1 MKHFAIRGLVYLFVF
16 VSVVSG
22 VMSFTVFS
30 GSDNLKEIK
39 LDTIKTSPPYIK
51 FLYDKEVDSILNSLS
66 TEEKIAQLMMLPVY
80 PRHGLKAAQKVN
92 DTINAYG
99 IGGVILFKGTPHSV
113 ANTVN
118 FLQKGKKLPLLT
130 AIDGEWGVSMRVDS
144 TVLFPK
150 QMMLG
155 AVRNE
160 FLIYKMGQEI
170 ARECKLLGIHVNFA
184 PVVDININPKNVI
197 IGYRSF
203 GENKINVAT
212 KGFYYYRGM
221 QDNGVLAVA
230 KHFPGHGDT
239 EKDSHKTLP
248 VITHDYKTIYETDLY
263 PFRYLINTGVGAVM
277 VAHLHI
283 PALDSARNMASTL
296 SPKVV
301 KGLLYDTLEYEGIAF
316 TDALNMKGVAS
327 YWDNVTIN
335 VKAFL
340 AGNTVLLMPK
350 DVGKTIRVLSRMV
363 RNGEISK
370 KDLDDRVRKIIALKK
385 WLGLTEG
392 KNVFAETDGNLVKRL
407 VNDTVL
413 ALKQKL
419 VNCAIT
425 LLKNDG
431 RVLPV
436 KDLAGKK
443 VLLLNI
449 AKDTLVPRKFN
460 EFMNEYK
467 LSDVV
472 NVTYKD
478 EFAKIDFGKYDYVF
492 VSLYAS
498 GNRPRNNYGIPAA
511 TINRLNSLGA
521 GKKTVFVL
529 FGSPYLLDKIE
540 TKKYDA
546 VVVAYETD
554 TLVQMTVP
562 QKIYGAYGFG
572 GILPVSAG
580 GYVSGTSITTKPVKR
595 LKFGFPVD
603 AGMNADTLSLID
615 EVVRE
620 GIEAK
625 AFPGAQVLVARN
637 GIVVYRKSFGYYTYD
652 KRNKVTN
659 ETLYDIASVT
669 KLASTALALMRLYEQ
684 GKFDLNDKLSKYLTF
699 LDTTNKKDI
708 TFLEILTHQA
718 GLTPWI
724 PFYLHVLK
732 DKAKFDT
739 VFSKTYSE
747 RYAVKVCDSL
757 YMDTAYIGH
766 MYKEILDS
774 PMHKKE
780 YKYSDIGYYL
790 FRLFIE
796 KETGQP
802 LDQYVEKNFYQPL
815 GADRTLYNPLRRFDK
830 AQIAPTE
837 DDRYFR
843 HTVVRGYVHDYG
855 AAMLGGVGG
864 HAGLFSTAGD
874 LAKIMQ
880 MLLNGGEYGGIRY
893 FKPATIKKFTS
904 CPFCPD
910 NRRGIGFDKPEK
922 RKGKIGPTCDE
933 ASASSY
939 GHTGFTGTMVWN
951 DPANGIVFV
960 FLSNRVYPDIN
971 NKKLLKLSTR
981 TKIQH
986 LIYSSITE
994 ESKTR

>member
-1 MKHFAIRGLVYLFVF
+1 MKYFAIKGLVFFLIF
-16 VSVVSG
+16 VSVVTG

-30 GSDNLKEIK
+30 GSRDLKEIK
-39 LDTIKTSPPYIK
+39 LDTIKTSPPYLK
-51 FLYDKEVDSILNSLS
+51 FLYDQEVDSILDKLS
-66 TEEKIAQLMMLPVY
+66 VEEKIAQLMMLPVY
-80 PRHGLKAAQKVN
+80 PRHGLNAAQKIN

-99 IGGVILFKGTPHSV
+99 IGGVLLFKGSPYSV
-113 ANTVN
+113 ARTVN
-118 FLQKGKKLPLLT
+118 FLQKGKTIPLLT

-144 TVLFPK
+144 TVVFPK

-160 FLIYKMGQEI
+160 FLIYKMGREI
-170 ARECKLLGIHVNFA
+170 ARECKLLGVHVNFA

-212 KGFYYYRGM
+212 KGFYYYRGL

-248 VITHDYKTIYETDLY
+248 TITHDYRTIYETDLY
-263 PFRYLINTGVGAVM
+263 PFRYLMNTGVGAVM

-283 PALDSARNMASTL
+283 PALDSSRNMASTL

-301 KGLLYDTLEYEGIAF
+301 KGLLYDTLAYEGIAF
-316 TDALNMKGVAS
+316 TDALNMKGVSS
-327 YWDNVTIN
+327 YWDDVTVN

-340 AGNTVLLMPK
+340 AGNTILLMPK
-350 DVGKTIRVLSRMV
+350 NVGKTIRVLAGMV
-363 RNGEISK
+363 RSGKISRR
-370 KDLDDRVRKIIALKK
+370 DLDNRVRKVIALKK
-385 WLGLTEG
+385 WLGLLDG
-392 KNVFAETDGNLVKRL
+392 KNVFATTKNLSKRL

-425 LLKNDG
+425 LLKNDK

-436 KDLAGKK
+436 KDLAGKR

-449 AKDTLVPRKFN
+449 ARDTERPRKFN

-472 NVTYKD
+472 NLTYKD
-478 EFAKIDFGKYDYVF
+478 DLTKIDLSPYDYVF

-498 GNRPRNNYGIPAA
+498 GNRPRNHYGIPV
-511 TINRLNSLGA
+511 TTLKRLNTLKP
-521 GKKTVFVL
+521 GKKAVFIL
-529 FGSPYLLDKIE
+529 FGSPYVLDKIE
-540 TKKYDA
+540 TSRYDA

-562 QKIYGAYGFG
+562 QKIYGAYGFT

-580 GYVSGTSITTKPVKR
+580 EYVSGTSITTKPLNR

-615 EVVRE
+615 EMVRE
-620 GIEAK
+620 GIQAK

-637 GIVVYRKSFGYYTYD
+637 GVVVYRKSFGYYTYD
-652 KRNKVTN
+652 QKNRVTN
-659 ETLYDIASVT
+659 ATLYDIASIT
-669 KLASTALALMRLYEQ
+669 KLAATDLALMHLYET
-684 GKFDLNDKLSKYLTF
+684 GKFDLNDKLSKYLPF

-739 VFSKTYSE
+739 VFSKTYSG
-747 RYAVKVCDSL
+747 RYAVRVCDSL
-757 YMDTAYIGH
+757 YMDTAYVAH
-766 MYKEILDS
+766 MYREILAS
-774 PMHKKE
+774 PLHKKE

-790 FRLFIE
+790 LRLFVE

-802 LDQYVEKNFYQPL
+802 LDEYVEKTFYRPL

-830 AQIAPTE
+830 RQIAPTE

-843 HTVVRGYVHDYG
+843 HTVVQGYVHDYG

-880 MLLNGGEYGGIRY
+880 MLLNGGAYGGIRY

-933 ASASSY
+933 ASTDSY

-951 DPANGIVFV
+951 DPEEGIVFV

-986 LIYSSITE
+986 LIYSSIGE
-994 ESKTR
+994 NAKTR